1 MKHPIAVAPQL
12 RPIPPNVVPRSPQN
26 IAAEPAVDGLAP
38 GNEFT
43 VNNPLKV
50 EQNDEHGFD
59 RAVGLSRLL
68 RSWRCW
74 ALPLR
79 RLLVGFRGVPV
90 DPRLVPRDVP
100 RHEGSVIQDTLMEIL
115 TDFGTGGGGGGG
127 GGGVRSLGTDVAAM
141 WCIFKPDVR
150 IALTVSYDTST
161 MGAMSLMDLR
171 RSSCT
176 SRRIVS
182 IFAGVDLVKGRPD
195 LLSSSSGVLPLV
207 TPCTTH
213 SLLQCHTRDESGL
226 QSQLHICRI

>member
-1 MKHPIAVAPQL
+1 MKHPIAFAPQL

-79 RLLVGFRGVPV
+79 RLLVGLRGVPV
-90 DPRLVPRDVP
+90 DQRLVPSDVH

-115 TDFGTGGGGGGG
+115 TDFGTEILLIGGGGGGG
-127 GGGVRSLGTDVAAM
+127 SEAWARTLQQCGAYSNQTLGLPRLFRM
-141 WCIFKPDVR
+141 IHQ
-150 IALTVSYDTST
+150 
-161 MGAMSLMDLR
+161 R
-171 RSSCT
+171 RQ
-176 SRRIVS
+176 
-182 IFAGVDLVKGRPD
+182 
-195 LLSSSSGVLPLV
+195 
-207 TPCTTH
+207 
-213 SLLQCHTRDESGL
+213 QCR
-226 QSQLHICRI
+226 